1 MAIDYVKALI
11 DGTEYNLSL
20 NSSSGLYEAEIT
32 APTTTSYKNNDG
44 HYYPVTIKASDKAGN
59 VTQVTDADPTLG
71 DVLKLRVK
79 EKVAPVI
86 MITSPTESEVTNN
99 PKPTVNFTVT
109 DSGSGV
115 NPDTI
120 SVTVDSGAAIKSGIT
135 KTDIANGYQC
145 TYKLE
150 SALTDGTHVIK
161 VDASDYDDNS
171 ATQRVVSFVVDIA
184 PPVLNVVS
192 PVQNLI
198 TKNASLIVSGKT
210 SDETAGIKT
219 VTVKLNDGS
228 PVEISVDASGNFSKT
243 LTLVEGANTIVVT
256 STDAGGLQTSVTR
269 VVTLDTQAPVISEI
283 TITPN
288 PVMTG
293 ELISINVNV
302 TD

>member
-11 DGTEYNLSL
+11 DGTEYSLSL

-32 APTTTSYKNNDG
+32 APTKTSYKNNDG

-79 EKVAPVI
+79 ETVAPVI

-120 SVTVDSGAAIKSGIT
+120 SVTVDSGSAIKSGIA
-135 KTDIANGYQC
+135 KTEIANGYQC
-145 TYKLE
+145 SCKLE

-269 VVTLDTQAPVISEI
+269 IVTLDTQAPVISEI